1 VASCDAV
8 AQGKPAADGGR
19 KQGEQFAFID
29 FIWFCGRF
37 RPVFVDFVQYI
48 GNIDRFIMIF
58 FDFLKNPQIMKFK
71 FEQIFNRYSQFSQK
85 SLKPLVRRFWVRID
99 ISILGVAQAQPCPG
113 KRGKGLPE
121 SFFPSLKSG
130 LWSLASFDL
139 LRPQGAGDTTCGTCR
154 CHIMTRRLHLS

>member
-8 AQGKPAADGGR
+8 AQGKPAADGGW

-37 RPVFVDFVQYI
+37 SPVFVDFVQYI

-71 FEQIFNRYSQFSQK
+71 FKQIFN
-85 SLKPLVRRFWVRID
+85 
-99 ISILGVAQAQPCPG
+99 
-113 KRGKGLPE
+113 
-121 SFFPSLKSG
+121 
-130 LWSLASFDL
+130 
-139 LRPQGAGDTTCGTCR
+139 
-154 CHIMTRRLHLS
+154 